1 MPGKFVLIGSGLAG
15 GLMAAYLGRRGYEVD
30 LYERRG
36 DPREGNIVG
45 GRSINLALSTRGI
58 YALEQLGIADEVLG
72 HAIPMRGRMIHD
84 KSGALHFS
92 AYDRDPNKFIN
103 SIGRAAL
110 NTTVI
115 EAAQRYP
122 NVRVHFNHRCTD
134 VELNSAVAHLVASP
148 IEAAELATSKPTQG
162 GSAADPNEQET
173 ISVHGDCIV
182 GLDGA
187 FSAVRQSMQKRIRS
201 FDYDESYLAHG
212 YKELT
217 IPPGPGGRWLM
228 EKNALHIWPRK
239 SFMMIALPN
248 PDGSFT
254 CTLFWE
260 FEGPRSFAT
269 TKSDDEVRRFFDDE
283 FPDAVPLMSNLLEDF
298 KNNPTGSLVTIRC
311 APWFYRDKV
320 CLVGDAAHAV
330 VPFYGQGMNA
340 AFEDCVVLD
349 ECLAEFP
356 RDRERAFAEYF
367 SRRKENADALANLAV
382 QNFIEMRDKTA
393 SRVFRA
399 KKKLDHLLEAAFPG
413 IYLPLYTMVTFTR
426 IPYANA
432 ARRGRIQDAIV
443 YASLILVAIL
453 IFGVSIFLVRS
464 LNT

>member
-1 MPGKFVLIGSGLAG
+1 MGNKFILIGSGLAG
-15 GLMAAYLGRRGYEVD
+15 GLLAAYLGRRGYDVD
-30 LYERRG
+30 LYERRA

-58 YALEQLGIADEVLG
+58 HALQQLGIADEVLR
-72 HAIPMRGRMIHD
+72 HAIPMRGRMIHG
-84 KSGALHFS
+84 KSGVLHFS
-92 AYDRDPNKFIN
+92 PYDRDPNKFIK

-115 EAAQRYP
+115 EAAQRYA

-134 VELNSAVAHLVASP
+134 VDVESATAQLLNTSTSQLLNASGDAVIGV
-148 IEAAELATSKPTQG
+148 
-162 GSAADPNEQET
+162 
-173 ISVHGDCIV
+173 
-182 GLDGA
+182 DGA
-187 FSAVRQSMQKRIRS
+187 FSAVRQAMQRKLGP

-217 IPPGPGGRWLM
+217 IQPAADGSWQM
-228 EKNALHIWPRK
+228 EKEALHIWPRK

-260 FEGPRSFAT
+260 FKGPRSFES
-269 TKSDDEVRRFFDDE
+269 TKTDDDVRRFFDEE
-283 FPDAVPLMSNLLEDF
+283 FPDAVPLMPSLLEDF
-298 KNNPTGSLVTIRC
+298 RENPTGSLVTVRC
-311 APWFYRDKV
+311 APWFYKDRV
-320 CLVGDAAHAV
+320 TLVGDAAHAV

-349 ECLAEFP
+349 ECLAKCP
-356 RDRERAFAEYF
+356 NDRERAFEQYF
-367 SRRKENADALANLAV
+367 VRRKANADALAGLAV

-393 SRVFRA
+393 SKTFRA
-399 KKKLDHLLEAAFPG
+399 KKKLDHLLEGLFPG

-426 IPYANA
+426 IPYATA
-432 ARRGRIQDAIV
+432 ARRARLQDRIV
-443 YASLILVAIL
+443 YGTVAFAVAMVAL
-453 IFGVSIFLVRS
+453 LMVLLANR
-464 LNT
+464 

>member
-1 MPGKFVLIGSGLAG
+1 MATKFVLIGSGLAG
-15 GLMAAYLGRRGYEVD
+15 GLLAAYLGRRGYKVD
-30 LYERRG
+30 LYERRA
-36 DPREGNIVG
+36 DPREGNMVG

-58 YALEQLGIADEVLG
+58 HALEQIGIADEVLK
-72 HAIPMRGRMIHD
+72 HAIPMRGRMIHPA
-84 KSGALHFS
+84 GAGARTIF
-92 AYDRDPNKFIN
+92 APYDVDPTKHIN

-122 NVRVHFNHRCTD
+122 NVRVHFNHKCAGVD
-134 VELNSAVAHLVASP
+134 IDSAMAHLLNPPSPGYGVAGTSSSQPVNSSTTQP
-148 IEAAELATSKPTQG
+148 ITAS
-162 GSAADPNEQET
+162 
-173 ISVHGDCIV
+173 GDAVIGV
-182 GLDGA
+182 DGA
-187 FSAVRQSMQKRIRS
+187 FSAVRQSMQLKIDN
-201 FDYDESYLAHG
+201 FQYDESYLAHG

-217 IPPGPGGRWLM
+217 IPPGPDGSWRM

-260 FEGPRSFAT
+260 FEGSRSFAT
-269 TKSDDEVRRFFDDE
+269 TKTDDDVRRFFEEE
-283 FPDAVPLMSNLLEDF
+283 FPDAVPLMPNLLDDF

-340 AFEDCVVLD
+340 AFEDCVLLD
-349 ECLAEFP
+349 KCLAAFP
-356 RDRERAFAEYF
+356 QDRQRAFAEYF
-367 SRRKENADALANLAV
+367 QRRKENADALADLALE
-382 QNFIEMRDKTA
+382 NFVEMRDKTA
-393 SRVFRA
+393 SRMFRA
-399 KKKLDHLLEAAFPG
+399 KKKLDHFLEAALPG

-426 IPYANA
+426 IPYAQA
-432 ARRGRIQDAIV
+432 AKRARFQDRVIYGFLGALIV
-443 YASLILVAIL
+443 VLIGLLAL
-453 IFGVSIFLVRS
+453 AF
-464 LNT
+464 T